1 MASESIHIAA
11 EVHRK
16 VKRIQ
21 RFTIA
26 WMTIEAALSLSV
38 AFAARSPGLLGFGG
52 DSVIELQSA
61 GVVYCASARMAQVAR
76 SRQQLPGSPEDCSS
90 LGRHLW

>member
-16 VKRIQ
+16 VKTDSAL
-21 RFTIA
+21 TIA

-38 AFAARSPGLLGFGG
+38 AFAARSPGLLGFWP

-61 GVVYCASARMAQVAR
+61 CVVYCASARMAQVAR
-76 SRQQLPGSPEDCSS
+76 SGNSYRIAGGLLS
-90 LGRHLW
+90 LWRPLW